1 MDLLELLRKGGM
13 DGDVDFLREAL
24 RVLVEGIMD
33 AEVSA
38 RTGAEY
44 GERSPERVTQRNG
57 YRSRAWDTRVGTMEL
72 HIPKL
77 REGSYFPSL
86 LEPRRRSE
94 RALLAVIQ
102 QAYVEGVSTRR
113 VDDLVKAL
121 GCEGISKSQVSRICQ
136 ELDVVVDGF
145 LGRPLDGGPYPYLW
159 LDGLTQKVR
168 EDGRIVN
175 VSVVVATAVNGE
187 GKREI
192 IGMDVGTSEDGAFWL
207 AFLRSLSARGLSG
220 VDLVVSDAHQGLRD
234 AIATV
239 FGGASWQRCRTHF
252 MTNLLTRVPRRAQP
266 WVANMV
272 RTIYQQPSPQEVHAQ
287 LERVIAQLQDPF
299 PQVASLLDEAGHCQ
313 NADLFTGARVLVH
326 PKEIDYSRSP
336 NRGDHQVATY
346 FSDMLAKLKVE
357 PISEGDQIAEG
368 VSVIDTPGHTKGHI
382 SVVVSVDGKDV
393 LVTGDALPDGGTVRR
408 GLPYNVFWDV
418 DAAADSVRKMMAT
431 AEVFYPGH
439 DRPFT
444 LDGDEIGYLEGPIGM
459 EVTGYVE
466 GGAPSSMTYTVHPTR
481 EPNIDLMQKG

>member
-38 RTGAEY
+38 RIGAEY

-72 HIPKL
+72 HIPNL

-159 LDGLTQKVR
+159 LDALTQKVR

-192 IGMDVGTSEDGAFWL
+192 IGMDVGTSEDGTF
-207 AFLRSLSARGLSG
+207 
-220 VDLVVSDAHQGLRD
+220 
-234 AIATV
+234 
-239 FGGASWQRCRTHF
+239 
-252 MTNLLTRVPRRAQP
+252 
-266 WVANMV
+266 
-272 RTIYQQPSPQEVHAQ
+272 
-287 LERVIAQLQDPF
+287 
-299 PQVASLLDEAGHCQ
+299 
-313 NADLFTGARVLVH
+313 
-326 PKEIDYSRSP
+326 
-336 NRGDHQVATY
+336 
-346 FSDMLAKLKVE
+346 
-357 PISEGDQIAEG
+357 
-368 VSVIDTPGHTKGHI
+368 
-382 SVVVSVDGKDV
+382 
-393 LVTGDALPDGGTVRR
+393 
-408 GLPYNVFWDV
+408 
-418 DAAADSVRKMMAT
+418 
-431 AEVFYPGH
+431 
-439 DRPFT
+439 
-444 LDGDEIGYLEGPIGM
+444 
-459 EVTGYVE
+459 
-466 GGAPSSMTYTVHPTR
+466 
-481 EPNIDLMQKG
+481 